1 MLHIKFITVCSSRDW
16 CVWRMRVKR
25 REWCKLSFSFERKE
39 TDLYLEVIFLT
50 IKVLKIQCIY
60 SFWVLYWKNRKESRV
75 WMWDNFYDKERR
87 ATSLKIIA
95 SFLCHQTFEFLFDS
109 HCLSLPLESR
119 VFSFRLL
126 DKDWSQS
133 TSCLSLELSSFVVL
147 SLSLWCQ
154 QRIWC
159 WIRSC
164 FHGLFIFRFSRLL
177 VVWVYFLLFL
187 LKKTWKFESQIERCQ
202 REQKI
207 FYI

>member
-25 REWCKLSFSFERKE
+25 REWCKLSFEGERKE
-39 TDLYLEVIFLT
+39 TDLYLEAIFLT

-60 SFWVLYWKNRKESRV
+60 SSWILYWKNRKESRV
-75 WMWDNFYDKERR
+75 WMWDNFYDKKRR

-95 SFLCHQTFEFLFDS
+95 SFLCHQTLEFLFDS
-109 HCLSLPLESR
+109 HCLSLPLSSR

-126 DKDWSQS
+126 DKDRSQS
-133 TSCLSLELSSFVVL
+133 TSCLSLELSSFVV
-147 SLSLWCQ
+147 LSLWCQ

-177 VVWVYFLLFL
+177 VVRVSLFLLFL
-187 LKKTWKFESQIERCQ
+187 LKKDMEIWISNRKMSERT
-202 REQKI
+202 EI

>member
-75 WMWDNFYDKERR
+75 WMWDNFYDKKRR

-147 SLSLWCQ
+147 SLSLMSTTDLMLNPFLFSWSFHLQ
-154 QRIWC
+154 IFK
-159 WIRSC
+159 ITRSQS
-164 FHGLFIFRFSRLL
+164 I
-177 VVWVYFLLFL
+177 FLLFL

-202 REQKI
+202 RT
-207 FYI
+207 